1 MTFIQFLT
9 GLAQSQQ
16 TAIIAGPEVE
26 RLAQRFG
33 SKVRGMGFWNS
44 TGDGSVE
51 VPMGNITE
59 AAKRLGNQALT
70 AAVEQL
76 RSRGQF
82 TDMLSASSAAG
93 QLIEALHDLYLE
105 QFQER
110 VQPYQ
115 DSHDG
120 VEAELL
126 RHEISRDLFGA

>member
-1 MTFIQFLT
+1 LTFIQFLEEIE
-9 GLAQSQQ
+9 QSQQ

-33 SKVRGMGFWNS
+33 SNVRGMGLWNS

-59 AAKRLGNQALT
+59 AARRLGNQALT
-70 AAVEQL
+70 SAVEQL
-76 RSRGQF
+76 RFSGQF
-82 TDMLSASSAAG
+82 TDMLGTSTAAG

-110 VQPYQ
+110 VQRYQ
-115 DSHDG
+115 DSDDAAD
-120 VEAELL
+120 VERL

>member
-1 MTFIQFLT
+1 LTFIQFLED
-9 GLAQSQQ
+9 LEQSQQ

-33 SKVRGMGFWNS
+33 SKVRGIGFWNS

-51 VPMGNITE
+51 VPMANITQ
-59 AAKRLGNQALT
+59 AAKRLGNLSLS

-76 RSRGQF
+76 RSPDQF
-82 TDMLSASSAAG
+82 TGMLSMSSAAG
-93 QLIEALHDLYLE
+93 QLIEALHGLYLE

-110 VQPYQ
+110 VQRYQ
-115 DSHDG
+115 NSHDAG
-120 VEAELL
+120 EAERL